1 MSNLLKFQQGNAK
14 LGKNIF
20 TFSLPA
26 GHSCPFA
33 SDCLSKA
40 DPLNGKLTDGPETKF
55 RCFAAS
61 AEAIYP
67 AVRQARWHNFELL
80 REAKSLDN
88 MAALIIAS
96 LPKKASII
104 RVHVSGDFFNEQY
117 FRAWIKVS
125 KERPDILFYAYTKS
139 LNYWVNN
146 ILEVPDNFKLNA
158 SEGGKLDAQIAEHGL
173 KFAKVV
179 YSPEEAEALGLLIDH
194 TDEAAYKTS
203 ESFALLI
210 HGQQP
215 KGSKASAAIKDLKAR
230 GVKYSYS

>member
-40 DPLNGKLTDGPETKF
+40 DPLTGKLTDGPETKF

-158 SEGGKLDAQIAEHGL
+158 SEGGKLDSHIAEH
-173 KFAKVV
+173 
-179 YSPEEAEALGLLIDH
+179 
-194 TDEAAYKTS
+194 
-203 ESFALLI
+203 
-210 HGQQP
+210 
-215 KGSKASAAIKDLKAR
+215 
-230 GVKYSYS
+230 